1 MIPRRKFLGGALA
14 AATHRLSGDAA
25 ERKPNLLFLLADGQR
40 WDTLGCMG
48 NRIIRTP
55 NVDRLARDGVVFDNN
70 FVSTAICM
78 TSRAS
83 YFTGLMGRSHGVS
96 SFARPLTPDQM
107 TEGVAELVHGRSA
120 PSAQRGGGSRPLA

>member
-1 MIPRRKFLGGALA
+1 
-14 AATHRLSGDAA
+14 
-25 ERKPNLLFLLADGQR
+25 
-40 WDTLGCMG
+40 MG

-83 YFTGLMGRSHGVS
+83 YFTSLMGRSHGVS

-107 TEGVAELVHGRSA
+107 TEGKARLAGRLPA
-120 PSAQRGGGSRPLA
+120 NIQVMKIGWPMGWRCGSRRL